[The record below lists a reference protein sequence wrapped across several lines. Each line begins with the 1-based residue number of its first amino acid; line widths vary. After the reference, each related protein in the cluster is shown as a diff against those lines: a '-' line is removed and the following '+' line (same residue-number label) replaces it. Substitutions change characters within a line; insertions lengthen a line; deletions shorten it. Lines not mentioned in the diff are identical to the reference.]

1 MAIHSFSCPDTEEL
15 FTKGKNTRFANI
27 KDVATRKLTQ
37 QGATMFEN
45 GMRPV
50 HPGEVLREDYLK
62 PLGMTANALAKALH
76 VPASRINDIVLER
89 RGITPDTALRLT
101 RYFGGEEADAQGW
114 INMQATYNFKVAQ
127 KAVAKVIAKEVQPRD
142 AREAAAGGRR

>member
-1 MAIHSFSCPDTEEL
+1 ML
-15 FTKGKNTRFANI
+15 N
-27 KDVATRKLTQ
+27 
-37 QGATMFEN
+37 N

-62 PLGMTANALAKALH
+62 PLGMSANALAKALR

-89 RGITPDTALRLT
+89 RGVTPDTALRLT

-114 INMQATYNFKVAQ
+114 INMQATYDFKVAAKTSG
-127 KAVAKVIAKEVQPRD
+127 KAIAKEIVPRETMP
-142 AREAAAGGRR
+142 A